1 MSTLLIKHIAQ
12 LVTCDDD
19 DRVLTNVDL
28 YCEDGFIKA
37 IGPTL
42 DVTAD

>member
-28 YCEDGFIKA
+28 YCEDGFI
-37 IGPTL
+37 
-42 DVTAD
+42 